1 MHMAISTRQSF
12 GRTSTSILLDKQNKL
27 RHIDLGN
34 ITSSSAGSLAEAYL
48 QRLGSSGGLD
58 EIVESVPARKL
69 QAFWPASLNE
79 WSTKAVRD
87 AFYSSPLLPRLL
99 NPEQIKRSIADGV
112 TEGLIGYATK
122 DAAGRLKLERLK
134 ESLFDAD
141 VEISDDVFILKPDER
156 PQKLREPP
164 RVAHLVVRP
173 EHVVVKVGD
182 QASFSCTAID
192 QYGQPIGLGKVEW
205 SATGG
210 SVDSAGLFTAGE
222 HGGAFTVMAT
232 ADSNESLA
240 EICITTTD

>member
-1 MHMAISTRQSF
+1 
-12 GRTSTSILLDKQNKL
+12 
-27 RHIDLGN
+27 
-34 ITSSSAGSLAEAYL
+34 
-48 QRLGSSGGLD
+48 
-58 EIVESVPARKL
+58 
-69 QAFWPASLNE
+69 
-79 WSTKAVRD
+79 
-87 AFYSSPLLPRLL
+87 LL

-112 TEGLIGYATK
+112 TQGLIGYATK

-141 VEISDDVFILKPDER
+141 VEISDDVFILKPDEA
-156 PQKLREPP
+156 QKLREPP

-222 HGGAFTVMAT
+222 HGGAFTVKAT
-232 ADSNESLA
+232 TDSNEALA
-240 EICITTTD
+240 EIRITTTDETPPPPPPGERYVRWRGAVPPQKWMNFYTKVLSKYATMPDLKLEVSFEAKIDREQADAKTNETKAALRELGLDDSVSS